1 MTKKKGKILS
11 LVALVLFLG
20 ASMLYAYS
28 AGYCLKADCRC
39 HQYVGDDERH
49 QVLEA
54 AAIAD
59 IQRLLT
65 AKALQRVP
73 CG

>member
-39 HQYVGDDERH
+39 HQYVGDDGTSSGSGSCRNCGH
-49 QVLEA
+49 S
-54 AAIAD
+54 
-59 IQRLLT
+59 
-65 AKALQRVP
+65 KASHS
-73 CG
+73 